1 MSDKTPLGPL
11 IAVGVLTTAVI
22 AATAYAGY
30 KVFKAADDI
39 DLDNIFEDMN
49 EQFFPRPGVDDE

>member
-1 MSDKTPLGPL
+1 MIT
-11 IAVGVLTTAVI
+11 VGVLTTAVI

-30 KVFKAADDI
+30 KVFKAANDL

-49 EQFFPRPGVDDE
+49 EQFFPKPGVKDDY

>member
-1 MSDKTPLGPL
+1 MKKNNPMAAW
-11 IAVGVLTTAVI
+11 IAAGVITTAVVS
-22 AATAYAGY
+22 AAAYAGY
-30 KVFKAADDI
+30 KVFKEVEDM